1 MSAPSPA
8 APLPTQCP
16 IKKKGKRSLSYTDL
30 GIYEKISVG
39 NYAEWKRA
47 SGFIHH
53 QVYFNK
59 NQNFN
64 WQYIILT
71 VYLMKCSDSRLK

>member
-16 IKKKGKRSLSYTDL
+16 LKKKGKRSLSYTDL

-39 NYAEWKRA
+39 NYAE
-47 SGFIHH
+47 
-53 QVYFNK
+53 
-59 NQNFN
+59 
-64 WQYIILT
+64 
-71 VYLMKCSDSRLK
+71 